1 MASELVKSNSWK
13 PFVKKNKQRGLKI
26 PFAHIL
32 VSTRRE
38 LLLLFP
44 TMATFPTLHL
54 NGTSNTDLEQ
64 EYTAAYH
71 AIGKAIDALAAATLN
86 GRDYYPQADGAYYKA
101 RSERDAALEQLRQAQ
116 QYAGEMVAGIFD
128 QL

>member
-1 MASELVKSNSWK
+1 MVICLEGLTSGRLELIV
-13 PFVKKNKQRGLKI
+13 
-26 PFAHIL
+26 
-32 VSTRRE
+32 VSTGRE
-38 LLLLFP
+38 ALPSFLFP
-44 TMATFPTLHL
+44 MATFPTLHL
-54 NGTSNTDLEQ
+54 NGTSKTDLEQ
-64 EYTAAYH
+64 EYTAAYY